1 MAEHRVEM
9 AMSRAA
15 APCRIWIPQPNSTRG
30 ATAHAGYYHRFSL
43 FKPVSRSYH
52 TAPTP
57 SDNGSDDVDDR
68 TRDDAGHCAL
78 GWPRWQLPDGTTIV
92 QDQSQLEYAAM
103 DGDSSPSVGSR
114 RCDRDGR

>member
-1 MAEHRVEM
+1 MAEHRIEM
-9 AMSRAA
+9 EMSRAA

-30 ATAHAGYYHRFSL
+30 ATSHAGYYHRFSL

-78 GWPRWQLPDGTTIV
+78 GWPRWQLPDGTTI
-92 QDQSQLEYAAM
+92 
-103 DGDSSPSVGSR
+103 SSCKFIPTVSPLLIPIAS
-114 RCDRDGR
+114 CNILL